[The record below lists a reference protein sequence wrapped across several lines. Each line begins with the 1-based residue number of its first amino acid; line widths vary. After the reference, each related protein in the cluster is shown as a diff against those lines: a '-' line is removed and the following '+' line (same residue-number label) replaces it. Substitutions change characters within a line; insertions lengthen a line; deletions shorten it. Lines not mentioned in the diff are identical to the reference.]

1 MDTTQAELS
10 APSPHSPLSASWW
23 WAPHPLMGP
32 TSTSYLPSRPIGRLG
47 RPPQSHAPFARAAE
61 AKPPNGKPSDPE
73 RTAHCGSKPIHI
85 RSNARPRASPP
96 RVTRVVGLS
105 AARPAR
111 DLTRVRLQVASR
123 PSVAGSDGRLVVSGR
138 DDGQGLE
145 GGPRRC
151 DAGALTGGGEAWP

>member
-1 MDTTQAELS
+1 MDTTQTQEELS
-10 APSPHSPLSASWW
+10 APSPLSASWW
-23 WAPHPLMGP
+23 WAPQPLTGP
-32 TSTSYLPSRPIGRLG
+32 TSPSYLPSRPIGRPG
-47 RPPQSHAPFARAAE
+47 RTPTVPRPSPGPPKQPLRTEAP
-61 AKPPNGKPSDPE
+61 SVTE
-73 RTAHCGSKPIHI
+73 RTAHGGSKPI
-85 RSNARPRASPP
+85 RSNARPRPRASPP

-123 PSVAGSDGRLVVSGR
+123 PFVAGSDGRLVVSGR